1 MPAVVLLASLTLAT
15 LAAAATPRPAAAAGP
30 SVVYFPVT
38 GHHVADPFLSTWRK
52 LGGLATFGYP
62 LTEAFTDPDSGLT
75 VQYFERERFELHPEN
90 AGTEWEVLFALLG
103 SWLTEGRTEP
113 VFAPIHADPLPP
125 DTPER
130 RYFAPTGHY
139 LAYGFKSYW
148 ETHGGLR
155 IFGYPISEEFSEKNA
170 DTGQIYTVQYF
181 ERARFEYHPEYAG
194 TPYEVLLGRLG
205 AQRAATM
212 GIDTSAVPRQ
222 DGAPDYDEALWA
234 PPPPQPRAFNISVLM
249 YHHVGDDAS
258 RYTIPLWRFEQQ
270 LDWLRDNG
278 YNTVTLSE
286 VYDAVA
292 GVGTLPPNP
301 VAITFDD
308 GYAEQWGAVQAM
320 NARGMRGT
328 FFILSGASSLADWQI
343 RAMADAGH
351 EIGSHS
357 ISHPDLTT
365 LSDARLWSEL
375 VDSRARL
382 QAVSG
387 QSVDIF
393 AYPYGAWNSRVAA
406 TVEAA
411 GYRAA
416 VAAWGGAWWSPEK
429 WWVEPRIEIAG
440 TLSLGEFTGY
450 VYPSGSAGSFS
461 FQPALA
467 APLGDGVSRIED
479 DAFQPADSS
488 TSPDGDRFEGDDF
501 FDRQLAPPAQD
512 IPAPDSRGGR

>member
-1 MPAVVLLASLTLAT
+1 MSIIPIVVLLAATFLASLGVVAT
-15 LAAAATPRPAAAAGP
+15 PGPAAATGP

-62 LTEAFTDPDSGLT
+62 LTEAFTDPDSSLT
-75 VQYFERERFELHPEN
+75 VQYFERERFEYHPEN

-103 SWLTEGRTEP
+103 SWLTEGRAEP
-113 VFAPIHADPLPP
+113 VFAPIHVDPPPP

-139 LAYGFKSYW
+139 LAYGFKAHW

-155 IFGYPISEEFSEKNA
+155 IFGYPISEEFSELNS
-170 DTGQIYTVQYF
+170 DTGQVYTVQYF
-181 ERARFEYHPEYAG
+181 ERARFEYHPENAG

-205 AQRAATM
+205 AQRAAILGLDMSPVT
-212 GIDTSAVPRQ
+212 RQ
-222 DGAPDYDEALWA
+222 EGAPDYDESLWA
-234 PPPPQPRAFNISVLM
+234 PPPPRAFNISVLM
-249 YHHVGDDAS
+249 YHHVGDAAS

-270 LDWLRDNG
+270 LDWLQENG
-278 YNTVTLSE
+278 YNAVTLSE

-292 GVGTLPPNP
+292 GVGTLPSNP

-328 FFILSGASSLADWQI
+328 FFILSGASTLAQWQI

-365 LSDARLWSEL
+365 VSDARLWSEL
-375 VDSRARL
+375 VDSRAWLR
-382 QAVSG
+382 AVSG
-387 QSVDIF
+387 QDVDIF
-393 AYPYGAWNSRVAA
+393 AYPYGAWNSRVTA

-416 VAAWGGAWWSPEK
+416 VAAWGGTWWSPEK

-440 TLSLGEFTGY
+440 TLTLGEFAGY
-450 VYPSGSAGSFS
+450 VYGGAGGFS
-461 FQPALA
+461 FQPASGN
-467 APLGDGVSRIED
+467 PLDDGASRIGD
-479 DAFQPADSS
+479 DAFDSFS
-488 TSPDGDRFEGDDF
+488 SPDGGRLEGDDY
-501 FDRQLAPPAQD
+501 FDLQAA
-512 IPAPDSRGGR
+512 PAPVMPGEGGE

>member
-1 MPAVVLLASLTLAT
+1 MRLFPVVLLVVAT
-15 LAAAATPRPAAAAGP
+15 LLAGVGTLATPRPAAASAP
-30 SVVYFPVT
+30 ASVYFPVT
-38 GHHVADPFLSTWRK
+38 GHQVSDPFLATWRK

-62 LTEAFTDPDSGLT
+62 LTEAFVDPQSGLT

-113 VFAPIHADPLPP
+113 AFTPTPANTAPP

-130 RYFAPTGHY
+130 QFFAPTGHY

-155 IFGYPISEEFSEKNA
+155 IFGYPISEEFSELNP

-181 ERARFEYHPEYAG
+181 ERARFEYHPENAG

-205 AQRAATM
+205 AQRATILALDM
-212 GIDTSAVPRQ
+212 SPAPRQ
-222 DGAPDYDEALWA
+222 EGVPDYDEALWA
-234 PPPPQPRAFNISVLM
+234 PPQPRAFDIPVLM
-249 YHHVGDDAS
+249 YHHVGENAS

-270 LDWLRDNG
+270 LDWLQQNG
-278 YNTVTLSE
+278 YNTVTLSQ

-292 GVGTLPPNP
+292 GIGTLPPNP

-320 NARGMRGT
+320 NARGMHAT
-328 FFILSGASSLADWQI
+328 FFILSGASTLADWQI
-343 RAMADAGH
+343 RAIADAGH

-365 LSDARLWSEL
+365 LSDAQLRREL

-382 QAVSG
+382 QAISG
-387 QSVDIF
+387 QDVDVF
-393 AYPYGAWNSRVAA
+393 AYPFGAWNNRVVDAVA
-406 TVEAA
+406 AA

-416 VAAWGGAWWSPEK
+416 VAAWGGTWWSPEK
-429 WWVEPRIEIAG
+429 WWVEPRIEIGG
-440 TLSLGEFTGY
+440 TLSLGDFT
-450 VYPSGSAGSFS
+450 VY
-461 FQPALA
+461 L
-467 APLGDGVSRIED
+467 R
-479 DAFQPADSS
+479 
-488 TSPDGDRFEGDDF
+488 
-501 FDRQLAPPAQD
+501 
-512 IPAPDSRGGR
+512 